1 MLPSNEPWFSDS
13 CCGGDAGAASWLVP
27 RRSAGRRDFLA
38 CAAAISGIF
47 SIAASHILLGA
58 AILAILIKR
67 PKLKAPAYWLP
78 LALFLGWTVIS
89 LLVSDEPARGLPQIK
104 KFYVFLIV
112 FVLATVLKRA
122 GDARW
127 FALAM
132 GGAAGISAIW
142 AVVQYIVRANGV
154 DDAGFY
160 RLYVADRIS
169 GFMSHWMTFGGQMM
183 IAFLFLLAFVFFAR
197 EKGRLVW
204 AAAALVAVMGVAM
217 LLSGTRSIWLGTGVG
232 AAYLVWCW
240 RKWMLLATPLLIGL
254 VVLVSPGFVRERV
267 QSIYQPHGDTD
278 SNLHRY
284 VCRRVGYEMIKA
296 HPWFGLGSE
305 QLGVHFKE
313 YIPADLKR
321 PLPEGYYGH
330 LHNIYVQFA
339 AERGIPALL
348 LLLWMFGIILTDFF
362 RAVGNSGEGKFLLQG
377 AIAVT
382 LSILAAGA
390 FEHNLGDSEVL
401 MQFLAAVSIGY
412 AGIPAAS
419 KT

>member
-1 MLPSNEPWFSDS
+1 MTLKDEFRARPELF
-13 CCGGDAGAASWLVP
+13 
-27 RRSAGRRDFLA
+27 FA
-38 CAAAISGIF
+38 CAAAIAGIF

-58 AILAILIKR
+58 AIAAILIMR
-67 PKLKAPAYWLP
+67 PKLRAPAYWLP
-78 LALFLGWTVIS
+78 LVLFLGWTVVS
-89 LLVSDEPARGLPQIK
+89 LLVSAEPARGMPQIK

-112 FVLATVLKRA
+112 FVLATVLRRA
-122 GDARW
+122 SDARW

-132 GGAAGISAIW
+132 GAAAGISATW
-142 AVVQYIVRANGV
+142 GVLQYIVRANGV

-183 IAFLFLLAFVFFAR
+183 IAFVLLLAFVFFAG

-204 AAAALVAVMGVAM
+204 IASALLSLMGIAM
-217 LLSGTRSIWLGTGVG
+217 LLSGTRSIWLGTAAG
-232 AAYLVWCW
+232 AVYLIWCW

-254 VVLVSPGFVRERV
+254 VVLASPGFVRERV
-267 QSIYQPHGDTD
+267 QSIYKPHGETD
-278 SNLHRY
+278 SNMHRY

-296 HPWFGLGSE
+296 NPVFGLGSE

-348 LLLWMFGIILTDFF
+348 LLLWMFGIILRDFF
-362 RAVGNSGEGKFLLQG
+362 RAVRNSGTGKFLIRG
-377 AIAVT
+377 AIAAT
-382 LSILAAGA
+382 LCIMTAGL

-401 MQFLAAVSIGY
+401 MQFLAAVAIGY

-419 KT
+419 DG

>member
-1 MLPSNEPWFSDS
+1 MTIKDELRTRPE
-13 CCGGDAGAASWLVP
+13 L
-27 RRSAGRRDFLA
+27 FLA
-38 CAAAISGIF
+38 CAAAVAGIF

-58 AILAILIKR
+58 AILAIIVKR
-67 PKLKAPAYWLP
+67 QKLQAPAYWLP
-78 LALFLGWTVIS
+78 LALFLGWTVLS
-89 LLVSDEPARGLPQIK
+89 LLVSAEPARGLPQIK
-104 KFYVFLIV
+104 KFYVFSIV
-112 FVLATVLKRA
+112 FVLATVLKRK

-132 GGAAGISAIW
+132 GGAAAISAIW

-183 IAFLFLLAFVFFAR
+183 IAFLLLLAFVFFAR
-197 EKGRLVW
+197 EKGWLVW
-204 AAAALVAVMGVAM
+204 AAAASISVMGIAM

-232 AAYLVWCW
+232 AAYLIWCW

-254 VVLVSPGFVRERV
+254 VIVASPGFVQERI
-267 QSIYQPHGDTD
+267 QSIYKPHGDTD
-278 SNLHRY
+278 SNMHRY
-284 VCRRVGYEMIKA
+284 VCRQVGYAMIEA
-296 HPWFGLGSE
+296 HPWFGLGPE
-305 QLGVHFKE
+305 QLGVHFKD
-313 YIPADLKR
+313 YIPADIKR

-348 LLLWMFGIILTDFF
+348 FLLWMLAMILRDFF
-362 RAVGNSGEGKFLLQG
+362 RAVGSSGEGKFLLQG
-377 AIAVT
+377 AIAAT
-382 LSILAAGA
+382 LSILAAGV

-419 KT
+419 NS

>member
-1 MLPSNEPWFSDS
+1 MTLKD
-13 CCGGDAGAASWLVP
+13 
-27 RRSAGRRDFLA
+27 DFRARPEFFFA
-38 CAAAISGIF
+38 CAAAAAGIF
-47 SIAASHILLGA
+47 SIAASHIFLGA
-58 AILAILIKR
+58 AIAVLLIKR
-67 PKLKAPAYWLP
+67 TKPEVPAYWLP

-89 LLVSDEPARGLPQIK
+89 LLVSAEPARGLPQIK

-112 FVLATVLKRA
+112 FVLASVLKRA
-122 GDARW
+122 SDARW
-127 FALAM
+127 LALAI

-142 AVVQYIVRANGV
+142 AVLQYVVRANGV

-183 IAFLFLLAFVFFAR
+183 IAFVLLLAFVFFAG

-204 AAAALVAVMGVAM
+204 AAAALICVMGIAM

-232 AAYLVWCW
+232 AAYLIWCW
-240 RKWMLLATPLLIGL
+240 RKWMLLATPLLLGL
-254 VVLVSPGFVRERV
+254 VVVASPGFVKERV
-267 QSIYQPHGDTD
+267 QSIYKPHGETD

-284 VCRRVGYEMIKA
+284 VCRRIGYEMIEA

-313 YIPADLKR
+313 YIPADIKR

-339 AERGIPALL
+339 AERGTPALL
-348 LLLWMFGIILTDFF
+348 FLLWMFGMILRDFF
-362 RAVGNSGEGKFLLQG
+362 RAIGNSGEGRFLLHG
-377 AIAVT
+377 AIAAT
-382 LSILAAGA
+382 LCILAAGV

-412 AGIPAAS
+412 AGIAAES
-419 KT
+419 